1 MALQTIEEAMFT
13 KLFSVAIEGLRDAVG
28 VKRQRVAREKAGFAD
43 GTLPIFEQSEDGGSG
58 FEPIHAVIAA
68 DEQRREMAAVGVAQA
83 AGLIVVFGKE
93 ERRVG
98 AFGGVLAEEAVDRTQ
113 ETLRFLDRHGALAAQ
128 IGLKIG

>member
-1 MALQTIEEAMFT
+1 
-13 KLFSVAIEGLRDAVG
+13 
-28 VKRQRVAREKAGFAD
+28 
-43 GTLPIFEQSEDGGSG
+43 
-58 FEPIHAVIAA
+58 
-68 DEQRREMAAVGVAQA
+68 MAAVGVAQA

-128 IGLKIG
+128 IGLKIGHEEGGGDPLAGDVAYYEAKALLAQSQEIVVIATDLEGLNAASCVIQGFQARQMLGEESSLNL